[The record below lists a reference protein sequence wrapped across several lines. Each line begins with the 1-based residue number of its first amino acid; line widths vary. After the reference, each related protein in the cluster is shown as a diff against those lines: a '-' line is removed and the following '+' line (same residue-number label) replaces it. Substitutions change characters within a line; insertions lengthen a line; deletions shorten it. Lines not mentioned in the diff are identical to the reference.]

1 MAKTNR
7 NAALVLA
14 FNRADSTERLIGNL
28 IKFGVDRIY
37 VSIDGPK
44 NAKDLESQKHI
55 LDFLSKQKENFDV
68 SIKIKMNDSN
78 LGLAIAIL
86 SALKWFFASEACGYI
101 IEDDLDFDSNFL
113 DFCDSALVQFENDF
127 EVWLISGNQYSNDEN
142 NGIWVN
148 YPLIWGWASW
158 REKWNEIE
166 KNILQNQLTPN
177 RLLPLN
183 VVKFW
188 QLGNWRAQRGILD
201 SWAVPLAANMRLR
214 NKFCLL
220 PPVNLV
226 SNKGVGEGAVHTT
239 EEAWHTNW
247 KITHE
252 LEQNAFTDQWLE
264 PNNFFTIEKS
274 NQFLEEKIYK
284 IKFRHTFSTFISLFF
299 DQIRCRSKRSSLLEE
314 LNKNATAQ
322 YF

>member
-1 MAKTNR
+1 
-7 NAALVLA
+7 
-14 FNRADSTERLIGNL
+14 
-28 IKFGVDRIY
+28 
-37 VSIDGPK
+37 
-44 NAKDLESQKHI
+44 
-55 LDFLSKQKENFDV
+55 LDFLTKQNENVDV
-68 SIKIKMNDSN
+68 CIKIKKNDSN

-86 SALKWFFASEACGYI
+86 SALKWFFNSEACGYI

-113 DFCDSALVQFENDF
+113 DFCDSALVHFENDLD
-127 EVWLISGNQYSNDEN
+127 VWLISGNQYSNDKN

-166 KNILQNQLTPN
+166 KYILQNHLSPHG
-177 RLLPLN
+177 LLPFN
-183 VVKFW
+183 VTKFW
-188 QLGNWRAQRGILD
+188 QLGNWRAQKGILD

-239 EEAWHTNW
+239 ENAWHTNW
-247 KITHE
+247 KISHE
-252 LEQNAFTDQWLE
+252 LERNDFTNQWLE
-264 PNNFFTIEKS
+264 PKNSFIIENS
-274 NQFLEEKIYK
+274 NHFLEEKIYQ
-284 IKFRHTFSTFISLFF
+284 IKSRHIFSTYISLFF
-299 DQIRCRSKRSSLLEE
+299 DQIRRRTRRSSLIEE
-314 LNKNATAQ
+314 LNKKATAQ